1 MNSIK
6 FIRTIAAASLIGL
19 FTSCS
24 DYLDVSK
31 ELSQN
36 LDKEEV
42 FSTAKYLKQWYGEIY
57 RTCPLY
63 SEAGLG
69 VNSNESGLG
78 KGFTN
83 PWAILS
89 GEWFVHIPTYC
100 NMVRIPY
107 LQFYPINKWAT
118 CYLQIRQAMIF
129 LQMAPECLGDAS
141 NQDGYI
147 SVEEMRRMKA
157 DVTYLLA
164 YNYFQLFELY
174 GPTPIIP
181 DVADPED
188 ESIDYARA
196 SVDEMVNHIDGLLDS
211 VINGEYKND
220 LPETIKQGD
229 GADYD
234 HDASIYDLNNIL
246 RPTKAAALALRAVY
260 GYMPLLPFST
270 EVIKKPLVW

>member
-1 MNSIK
+1 
-6 FIRTIAAASLIGL
+6 
-19 FTSCS
+19 
-24 DYLDVSK
+24 
-31 ELSQN
+31 
-36 LDKEEV
+36 
-42 FSTAKYLKQWYGEIY
+42 
-57 RTCPLY
+57 
-63 SEAGLG
+63 
-69 VNSNESGLG
+69 
-78 KGFTN
+78 
-83 PWAILS
+83 
-89 GEWFVHIPTYC
+89 
-100 NMVRIPY
+100 
-107 LQFYPINKWAT
+107 
-118 CYLQIRQAMIF
+118 
-129 LQMAPECLGDAS
+129 MAPESLGDAS

-188 ESIDYARA
+188 ESIDNARA

-246 RPTKAAALALRAVY
+246 RPTKAAALALRARLWVY
-260 GYMPLLPFST
+260 AASPLFNGGYKEALS
-270 EVIKKPLVW
+270 LVDSEGKRLFPDYDASKWQTAKTRLEDLFNFADSHGMGLYY